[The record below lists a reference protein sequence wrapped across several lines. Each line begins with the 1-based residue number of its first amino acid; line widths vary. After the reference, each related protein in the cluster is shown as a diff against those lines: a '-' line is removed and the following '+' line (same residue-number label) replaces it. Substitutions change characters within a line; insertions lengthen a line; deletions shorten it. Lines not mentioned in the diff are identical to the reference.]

1 MLSFGKQRDF
11 TVSEIRVSSKVSEV
25 VRWIFF
31 PFLSSILCG
40 WRFSGCIYSLYFY
53 LRIQGRFFCHTL
65 CVLITFVLVNQ
76 IVYGSFGLTFIK
88 FKVSHYTKQTSLQE
102 VAYGCEG
109 CAAKLKKSISSCIL
123 LEARLFG

>member
-1 MLSFGKQRDF
+1 MY
-11 TVSEIRVSSKVSEV
+11 
-25 VRWIFF
+25 IFSIF
-31 PFLSSILCG
+31 LPQDPRQVFLSH
-40 WRFSGCIYSLYFY
+40 FM
-53 LRIQGRFFCHTL
+53 

-88 FKVSHYTKQTSLQE
+88 FKVSHYTKQTSLRE
-102 VAYGCEG
+102 VAFGCEG